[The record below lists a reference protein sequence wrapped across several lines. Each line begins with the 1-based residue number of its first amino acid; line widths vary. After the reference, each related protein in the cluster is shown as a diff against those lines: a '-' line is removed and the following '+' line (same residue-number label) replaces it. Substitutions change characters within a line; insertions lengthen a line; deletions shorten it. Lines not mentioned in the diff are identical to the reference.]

1 MNKKFNLIFAV
12 LVVSVLM
19 LSLVSASWFSDL
31 FNPTGNVISLKSGS
45 DKTAKFGE
53 TTFSNVDVSG
63 DTAQFKIGNREF
75 TAKEGSVVTDTN
87 TGNKFE
93 VTVKPSFLGKD
104 KVQFKPFV
112 PTEIPTTKTNTTEAT
127 SSAECYRQGLLDL
140 LDKCAPAI
148 GLRLHV
154 DRSTGWSGDWRI
166 KCNDGIVCSYAND
179 AELIETMNLCLGY
192 CTDLGHGG
200 IIVTQVTSEQI
211 AQKADPYNIAK

>member
-1 MNKKFNLIFAV
+1 MKNKNLMILG
-12 LVVSVLM
+12 LVVGVLM
-19 LSLVSASWFSDL
+19 ISLVSASWFSDL

-140 LDKCAPAI
+140 LDKCAPAM

-154 DRSTGWSGDWRI
+154 DQGTGYAGGDWII
-166 KCNDGIVCSYAND
+166 KCNDGILCSYCGD
-179 AELIETMNLCLGY
+179 DELTETINHCLGY
-192 CTDLGHGG
+192 CHHSHGG